1 MSWSRKL
8 FNPIPLPDGRML
20 ITLRD
25 AGDYISSLS
34 KAEQRKEHWQ
44 AAAHAL
50 ILVAENGGDV
60 MLPWT
65 GMLQALNHGKPDK
78 VKESRKKRMKQYRVV
93 R

>member
-8 FNPIPLPDGRML
+8 FNPIPLPDGRTL

-25 AGDYISSLS
+25 AGNYIDALS
-34 KAEQRKEHWQ
+34 QAEQKKEHWQ

-50 ILVAENGGDV
+50 LLVAESGGDV

-65 GMLQALNHGKPDK
+65 GMLQAMHHGNPAK
-78 VKESRKKRMKQYRVV
+78 VKEPRKKRAKVYKIAR
-93 R
+93 